1 MKTFA
6 AIDVGSYE
14 LSMKIFEISS
24 RNGIREIDHIRQRI
38 DLGTDTF
45 ATGKISYERV
55 DELCRTLREYGD
67 IMKGYRVDDYK
78 AYGTSAIR
86 ETENTMIV
94 LDQIAQRTGIRIEVL
109 SNSEQR
115 FLDYKSIASKGE
127 AFNRIIEKGTAIVD
141 IGGGTTDVAVISLGG
156 TELRICQ
163 VPGHTPGSIV
173 ILETRENYLFTG
185 DAIGSGCGVW
195 MQIPG
200 STDLKTYYDSLIH
213 LMHWLVDN
221 GGRMKF
227 FGGHHMQAFES
238 VAHPV
243 YNPLGLGV
251 LADMIDLVG
260 QVLSG
265 EIQGR
270 PSNVSRVFTQEPL
283 LYASYGRAEMQ
294 YLLSQK

>member
-1 MKTFA
+1 MSLKKFICVTTKKK
-6 AIDVGSYE
+6 IDETTLHTLTAGR
-14 LSMKIFEISS
+14 LKPWDEIHD
-24 RNGIREIDHIRQRI
+24 IH
-38 DLGTDTF
+38 TD
-45 ATGKISYERV
+45 S
-55 DELCRTLREYGD
+55 
-67 IMKGYRVDDYK
+67 
-78 AYGTSAIR
+78 
-86 ETENTMIV
+86 
-94 LDQIAQRTGIRIEVL
+94 
-109 SNSEQR
+109 
-115 FLDYKSIASKGE
+115 
-127 AFNRIIEKGTAIVD
+127 
-141 IGGGTTDVAVISLGG
+141 VISLGG

-238 VAHPV
+238 VAHLV

-251 LADMIDLVG
+251 LADMIDLVD